1 MLEILIKDDKSLNFA
16 IFNEILL
23 KSLQLVSES
32 KYESHIS
39 FGLDNL
45 IKFLKMAS
53 KEPKFKKIEGF
64 IEVLKTNK
72 RIGKIKN
79 DSKKKY
85 SIELKNKVN
94 NIYKL
99 LKLA

>member
-1 MLEILIKDDKSLNFA
+1 MLDILIKDHKSLNFE
-16 IFNEILL
+16 IFHEILL

-32 KYESHIS
+32 KYENHIS
-39 FGLDNL
+39 FGLENL
-45 IKFLKMAS
+45 IKFLKMS